1 MNLDECL
8 QRAMTD
14 ARNLVDKGYWV
25 KIQTYKASIL
35 LDFGVI
41 HDDNSLE
48 CSLITK
54 LYIVEV
60 EKEKV

>member
-8 QRAMTD
+8 QHAMTD
-14 ARNLVDKGYWV
+14 ARHLVDKGYWV

-41 HDDNSLE
+41 HTDGSLE

-54 LYIVEV
+54 LYIVELA
-60 EKEKV
+60 KEKV